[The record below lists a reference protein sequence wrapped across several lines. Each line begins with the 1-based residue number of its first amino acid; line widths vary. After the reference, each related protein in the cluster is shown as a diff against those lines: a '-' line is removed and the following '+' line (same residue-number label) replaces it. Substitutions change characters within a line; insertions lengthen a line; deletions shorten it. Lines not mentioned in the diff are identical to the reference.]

1 VLGFETFATEDEAIT
16 RANATIFGLAASI
29 FTKDV
34 DRAQRVARAI
44 KAGTVWTNTWEF
56 SMTRRTPL
64 ALSNDF
70 LAERVRAHG
79 QASERLPTCG
89 RHRDCPAKRRHGSQT
104 GRLFYRNVYEL
115 SVGTRARSRV
125 SAPSSSIQRR

>member
-1 VLGFETFATEDEAIT
+1 MTIGADGPIRASAISASRSGVSALAQCSHGKGLAGPGEWFAEIFGPVLGFETFATEDEAII

-44 KAGTVWTNTWEF
+44 KAGTVRTNTWES

-64 ALSNDF
+64 ALSTTF
-70 LAERVRAHG
+70 LPNECARMA
-79 QASERLPTCG
+79 RLQP
-89 RHRDCPAKRRHGSQT
+89 
-104 GRLFYRNVYEL
+104 
-115 SVGTRARSRV
+115 
-125 SAPSSSIQRR
+125 

>member
-1 VLGFETFATEDEAIT
+1 LGAARPPFYQSGLTEDEAIT

-44 KAGTVWTNTWEF
+44 KAGTVWTNTWES

-64 ALSNDF
+64 GLSTNF
-70 LAERVRAHG
+70 LPNECAHG
-79 QASERLPTCG
+79 QGAVSANVGMFQVKADDARVVPVKRQSAPKQVRPVQG
-89 RHRDCPAKRRHGSQT
+89 QGGHPRRHEFW
-104 GRLFYRNVYEL
+104 L
-115 SVGTRARSRV
+115 
-125 SAPSSSIQRR
+125 